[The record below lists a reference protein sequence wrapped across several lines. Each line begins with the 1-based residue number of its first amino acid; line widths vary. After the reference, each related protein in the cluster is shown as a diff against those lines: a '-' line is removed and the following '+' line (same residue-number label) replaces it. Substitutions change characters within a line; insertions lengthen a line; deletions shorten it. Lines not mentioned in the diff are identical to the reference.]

1 MECAVGFKTL
11 GVVAVAVLA
20 SSLWLSRS
28 VPNKVLAQASS
39 STRDGVY
46 TEDQAKQGKTIYDK
60 QCVDCHGVAL
70 QGSGKNAPLVGDEFL
85 SKWTDQ
91 TMADLFMKTNSTM
104 PASDPGTLSPDE
116 TAQVL
121 AYILSVNK
129 FQPGQKPL
137 PTDPDGLGAIHIAK
151 P

>member
-1 MECAVGFKTL
+1 VGSKGFC
-11 GVVAVAVLA
+11 VVSAGILA
-20 SSLWLSRS
+20 LAFLVSRS
-28 VPNKVLAQASS
+28 AVRDVFAQATP

-46 TEDQAKQGKTIYDK
+46 TAEQAQQGKVLYDK
-60 QCVDCHGVAL
+60 QCANCHGPAL
-70 QGSGKNAPLVGDEFL
+70 LGSGKNAPLVGDVFL
-85 SKWTDQ
+85 DKWTDQ
-91 TMADLFMKTNSTM
+91 TMADLFMKINSTM
-104 PASDPGTLSPDE
+104 PASDPGTMSPDE

-129 FQPGQKPL
+129 FQSGQKPL

>member
-1 MECAVGFKTL
+1 MGFRVF
-11 GVVAVAVLA
+11 GFVAIGILA
-20 SSLWLSRS
+20 SATWICGFTPHEVAAR
-28 VPNKVLAQASS
+28 VDS

-46 TEDQAKQGKTIYDK
+46 TVEQAKQGKVLYDN
-60 QCVDCHGVAL
+60 QCANCHGPVL
-70 QGSGKNAPLVGDEFL
+70 LGSGKNAPLVGDAFL
-85 SKWTDQ
+85 DKWTDQ

-104 PASDPGTLSPDE
+104 PASDPGTMSPDE